1 MPQPAPTPPSPQR
14 LIRTMQRALC
24 AIGLALGM
32 AHAPA
37 WALQPGDVPVL
48 QGKTLAGAPFS
59 LAALRGKV
67 VLVLFWS
74 TDCAV
79 CRDKMPEL
87 RANAQGWRGKPFELV
102 TISVDRRMQD
112 AVAET
117 QRPERRNRARVAP
130 PQRADRRRKLVLRRP
145 LHRGQPP
152 RHPVQR
158 TGKPQRA
165 QGQHHDQGRQHH
177 GAAHVTRTSS
187 AKLAPTAG

>member
-14 LIRTMQRALC
+14 LTRTMQRALC

-112 AVAET
+112 AVDYE
-117 QRPERRNRARVAP
+117 
-130 PQRADRRRKLVLRRP
+130 KLVTAMVP
-145 LHRGQPP
+145 SS
-152 RHPVQR
+152 QR
-158 TGKPQRA
+158 FPALWSGDPAYRISTP
-165 QGQHHDQGRQHH
+165 H
-177 GAAHVTRTSS
+177 AAHLPVAWLLDKSG
-187 AKLAPTAG
+187 KLVEHYTGRIPAEAWDKIADLL